1 LQINSTLLIQLER
14 VILPYVHVV
23 TMDGRKIAGALLL
36 LACAQFTVLLI
47 VAETQYPLYNPG
59 TNYISDLGV
68 WGKPSAIIFNSSI
81 FLFGALGL
89 AGAYL
94 LRNDGEFGLLPWI
107 LSISSIG
114 AMGVAL
120 FPETTGGFHTTSAF
134 LAFAFGALGAVY
146 CFFITDS
153 IFRYFVL
160 VMGSISLAALVL
172 TGAHVDLGLGIGG
185 IERMILY
192 PVLLWLAALGTVI
205 LDPHVHVKRGY

>member
-1 LQINSTLLIQLER
+1 MQINPMLLIQLER
-14 VILPYVHVV
+14 VILPWTHDAC
-23 TMDGRKIAGALLL
+23 MDGRKIAGALLL
-36 LACAQFTVLLI
+36 LACSQFTILLI

-68 WGKPSAIIFNSSI
+68 WGKPSALIFNSSI

-89 AGAYL
+89 IGAYL
-94 LRNDGEFGLLPWI
+94 MRNDGEFGLLPWI

-114 AMGVAL
+114 AMGVGL
-120 FPETTGGFHTTSAF
+120 FPETTGEYHVISAF

-146 CFFITDS
+146 SFFITDS
-153 IFRYFVL
+153 IFRYFSL
-160 VMGSISLAALVL
+160 GMGAISLVALIM
-172 TGAHVDLGLGIGG
+172 TGAKVDIGLGIGG